1 MTFEEVWW
9 KDVDPW
15 SSKSIFKKV
24 ARQKWID
31 DFDIKWIQFDK
42 GIRVYKWDDGSIKP
56 YDHSEDEEDD
66 WIELT

>member
-1 MTFEEVWW
+1 VKFQDVWLQGI
-9 KDVDPW
+9 DIF
-15 SSKSIFKKV
+15 SSRPILKKL

-31 DFDIKWIQFDK
+31 DFDIKWVQYYK
-42 GIRVYKWDDGSIKP
+42 GIRVYKWYDGSIKP